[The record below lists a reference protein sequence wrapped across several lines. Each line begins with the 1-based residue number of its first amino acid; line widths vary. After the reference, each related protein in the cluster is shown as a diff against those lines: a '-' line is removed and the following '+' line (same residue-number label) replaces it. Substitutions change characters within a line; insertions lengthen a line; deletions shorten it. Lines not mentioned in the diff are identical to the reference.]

1 MEGWTIDF
9 WDVVILLA
17 GGYVAW
23 MTLVRLMARRHAEL
37 VESIRSQVQP
47 SAAAESPEEP
57 AAKA

>member
-1 MEGWTIDF
+1 MEGWKIDF

-23 MTLVRLMARRHAEL
+23 MTLVRLMARRHAQL
-37 VESIRSQVQP
+37 VESIRSQVQQP
-47 SAAAESPEEP
+47 AADSPEEP